1 MNKNEVKSQIRG
13 YLKGQRIEDRRIEYV
28 EDIDMETKA
37 DRLTIVYRDYPMV
50 PDQLIESCIYFAPDV
65 MEVRVYYS
73 ETAARWCKE
82 RPQKAELFRLF
93 NYINAAVWPVNMV
106 GDGRGYIY
114 QPKHLFDFRLYMT
127 EDDCCD
133 ITVTTVIN
141 YDFYTVKRREAV
153 YFLTTELPDLM
164 NQLSLPIFFTMAG
177 KMTAEEAIAWVKE
190 NVK

>member
-13 YLKGQRIEDRRIEYV
+13 WLKGQIRGHLNGWRHRIEYV
-28 EDIDMETKA
+28 EDIDMTTKA
-37 DRLTIVYRDYPMV
+37 DRLTIVYRDYPMA

-73 ETAARWCKE
+73 ETAAKWCKE
-82 RPQKAELFRLF
+82 SPYKAELFRLF

-106 GDGRGYIY
+106 GDGRDLY
-114 QPKHLFDFRLYMT
+114 DFRLYMT

-141 YDFYTVKRREAV
+141 YDFYTVKPRDAV
-153 YFLTTELPDLM
+153 YFLTTDLPDLM
-164 NQLSLPIFFTMAG
+164 NQLSLPIFSTMAG
-177 KMTAEEAIAWVKE
+177 EMTAEEAIAWVKE
-190 NVK
+190 NVE